1 MLLQTLLYSQTNSST
16 AFNPAPFK
24 PTLSSRLVN
33 GLWFCSL
40 FFSLVSALG
49 ASLGKSWLAEYAQI
63 RCKSNAKDAYERHRR
78 YIGISKWHL
87 VDVLTFLPILLHNA
101 FLLFACGLIILL
113 FGDNKVIGAIILVLT
128 TVAFALYLGTATAS
142 FVDPDCPFR
151 TPLTKFLARIKAWL
165 FNSKYGISQERYMS
179 SKGEMLLWLHDYC
192 HESADIDQI
201 MPAIAGLNIKSQQMF
216 HNSGLAMTMR
226 DRLCSADFNPDFLK
240 VYYYT
245 IERVGLWGISSCNPI
260 V

>member
-1 MLLQTLLYSQTNSST
+1 
-16 AFNPAPFK
+16 
-24 PTLSSRLVN
+24 
-33 GLWFCSL
+33 
-40 FFSLVSALG
+40 
-49 ASLGKSWLAEYAQI
+49 
-63 RCKSNAKDAYERHRR
+63 
-78 YIGISKWHL
+78 
-87 VDVLTFLPILLHNA
+87 
-101 FLLFACGLIILL
+101 
-113 FGDNKVIGAIILVLT
+113 
-128 TVAFALYLGTATAS
+128 
-142 FVDPDCPFR
+142 
-151 TPLTKFLARIKAWL
+151 
-165 FNSKYGISQERYMS
+165 MS